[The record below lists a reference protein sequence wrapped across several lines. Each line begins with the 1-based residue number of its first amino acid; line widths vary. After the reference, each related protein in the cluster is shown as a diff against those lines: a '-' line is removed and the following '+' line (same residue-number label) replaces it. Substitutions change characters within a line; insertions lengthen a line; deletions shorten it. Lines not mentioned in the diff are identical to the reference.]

1 VNGQNE
7 ERFEGFTRPQYTP
20 CPDQLFDV
28 LLPDLSLVE
37 LRVLL
42 YIIRRTFGFK
52 KDSDTISVAQMESGI
67 VTRDGRRLD
76 RGTGLSTAG
85 VRKGL
90 RGLLERG
97 VIVAIQNTDETG
109 ASLPTTYALRFKDE
123 GTQSSQ
129 EGVYSRTPSPDT
141 GVHPTPVQVDTH
153 NKTGQQDTEE
163 TDIRIEVFLSDF
175 SREFRDRAP
184 GRASITRAERLFKES
199 DLEFE
204 DFRGLLYEARAR
216 TKKATNVKNRM
227 SYFFTVLEK
236 LVEDERP

>member
-1 VNGQNE
+1 MPDSQGP
-7 ERFEGFTRPQYTP
+7 FEGFDRPRYTP
-20 CPDQLFDV
+20 TPDALFDE

-67 VTRDGRRLD
+67 TTRDGRRLD

-90 RGLLERG
+90 RALLDRG

-123 GTQSSQ
+123 GVHTH
-129 EGVYSRTPSPDT
+129 TPSPA
-141 GVHPTPVQVDTH
+141 TPVDPSPAHLETH
-153 NKTGQQDTEE
+153 NKQLQDTEE
-163 TDIRIEVFLSDF
+163 QEDFEFEAFLQDF
-175 SREFRDRAP
+175 SKELRDRAP
-184 GRASITRAERLFKES
+184 IASSRTRLRRLYQQSGLSRA
-199 DLEFE
+199 
-204 DFRGLLYEARAR
+204 DFTALLYEARAK
-216 TKKATNVKNRM
+216 TKAASGIDNKFA
-227 SYFFTVLEK
+227 YFLTVLES
-236 LVEDERP
+236 LI